1 MTTNAIRNSRKKVII
16 SYMIRSLT
24 TLVLLFTIC
33 NSVNSQIVKNA
44 WNNQGRKN
52 IQLRVSQNGRYLEYT
67 DGTPFFWLG
76 DTAWELFHRLNR
88 EEADFYLED
97 RAKKGF
103 TVIQAVAIAELDGET
118 RPNAY
123 GDFPLIDKDPSR
135 PNEAYFKHIDYIVN
149 KAESLGL
156 QIGLLPTWGIYWKTK
171 AENKRRIFT
180 PENARKYGEFLG
192 KRYKNK
198 PIIWILGGDQN
209 PENELEKTIIES
221 MALGLR
227 AGDEGFHL
235 ITCHPRG
242 PGRSSDYFHNSQWLD
257 INMYQSSHAAKSFDN
272 GIFAEMDYKLKPV
285 KPTLDGEPRYENIMT
300 GFYYQGNHPAV
311 KFTDYDARTAAYWS
325 ILAGACGH
333 TYGNNNIWQMWREG
347 ERNVIGANIPWY
359 EAINHPGS
367 FNMMHLRK
375 FFESHSWYKL
385 RPAQDLIIDGPDR
398 GPGKIRAAITD
409 DGSCLIAYSPMGEPF
424 TINLDPLSSNLIS
437 EEWFDPRYGT
447 YFTIHSGDV
456 KSIKT
461 YTPPSKGDG
470 NDWILV
476 VTIRK

>member
-1 MTTNAIRNSRKKVII
+1 MKR
-16 SYMIRSLT
+16 LT
-24 TLVLLFTIC
+24 VLLLILTVYFIQGY
-33 NSVNSQIVKNA
+33 SQIAKNT

-52 IQLRVSQNGRYLEYT
+52 IQLRISSDGRHLEYI

-88 EEADFYLED
+88 EEADLYLAD
-97 RAKKGF
+97 RAGKGF
-103 TVIQAVAIAELDGET
+103 TIIQAVALAELDGET

-123 GDFPLIDKDPSR
+123 GDFPLIDKDPSK
-135 PNEAYFKHIDYIVN
+135 PNEAYFRHVDYIVN

-156 QIGLLPTWGIYWKTK
+156 QIGLLPTWGIFWKAK
-171 AENKRRIFT
+171 PENKRRIFT
-180 PENARKYGEFLG
+180 VENARKYGEFLG

-198 PIIWILGGDQN
+198 PVIWILGGDQN
-209 PENELEKTIIES
+209 PDNEEEKSIIES
-221 MALGLR
+221 LATGLR
-227 AGDEGFHL
+227 IGDGGFHL
-235 ITCHPRG
+235 ITYHPRG
-242 PGRSSDYFHNSQWLD
+242 PGRSSDYFHNSKWLD
-257 INMYQSSHAAKSFDN
+257 LNMYQSSHAASGFDN
-272 GIFAEMDYKLKPV
+272 GIFAEMDYKLTPV

-347 ERNVIGANIPWY
+347 ERNVIGANVPWY

-385 RPAQDLIIDGPDR
+385 RPAQEFIIDGPNR
-398 GPGKIRAAITD
+398 GPGKIRAAVAG
-409 DGSCLIAYSPMGEPF
+409 DGSCLVAYSPMGETF
-424 TINLDPLSSNLIS
+424 TLNLDLLSSNRIN
-437 EEWFDPRYGT
+437 EGWFDPRYGT

-456 KSIKT
+456 RSIKT
-461 YTPPSKGDG
+461 YNPPSSGYA

-476 VTIRK
+476 VEISK